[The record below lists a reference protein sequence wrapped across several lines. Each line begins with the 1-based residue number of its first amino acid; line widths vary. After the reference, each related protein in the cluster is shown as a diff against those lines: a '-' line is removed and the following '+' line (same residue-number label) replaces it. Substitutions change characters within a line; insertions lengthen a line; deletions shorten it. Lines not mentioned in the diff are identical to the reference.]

1 VAYSAETQEGPYL
14 LYMDALNYSR
24 RFFTDLNF
32 WDLQKPFRKIKKFVK
47 AVERTGWMLEVFI
60 DAGIQTKETMDK
72 WKTRRAEQVR
82 KCKLDVPPGL
92 AVIYGD
98 MFRALGVKVYYSEVD
113 NDDTIAAYA
122 E

>member
-1 VAYSAETQEGPYL
+1 
-14 LYMDALNYSR
+14 
-24 RFFTDLNF
+24 
-32 WDLQKPFRKIKKFVK
+32 
-47 AVERTGWMLEVFI
+47 MLEVFI